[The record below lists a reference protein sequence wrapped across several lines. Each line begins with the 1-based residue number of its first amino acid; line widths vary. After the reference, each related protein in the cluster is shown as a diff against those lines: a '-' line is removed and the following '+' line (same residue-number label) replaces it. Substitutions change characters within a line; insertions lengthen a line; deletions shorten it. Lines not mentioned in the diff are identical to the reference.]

1 MERLRAPAVPVR
13 VTKPVSIGRRVC
25 TPTTPCLY
33 AAPVSAGSHQETHHE
48 ASGTTSRDN
57 AAYNARMSQP
67 PFNWKQP
74 AGKALEL
81 ALNRALALDD
91 ETRAALSAL
100 DGQRVA
106 LTLTSPPLALQV
118 RVDGDA
124 LRVGPLEREEEPDLG
139 VRTTLVG
146 LLGQLP
152 MFRRD
157 DAPPVGKLRIE
168 GDAELARRLQRL
180 AKDFD
185 PDWQLPF
192 VRVFGEVVGV
202 QVAKAVSAGFAQA
215 QVAGRNLAE
224 TTAEFLTEESRD
236 VVPKSELDAFHDD
249 VDALRDDVERI
260 AARIERLQRARGG
273 GA

>member
-1 MERLRAPAVPVR
+1 
-13 VTKPVSIGRRVC
+13 
-25 TPTTPCLY
+25 
-33 AAPVSAGSHQETHHE
+33 
-48 ASGTTSRDN
+48 
-57 AAYNARMSQP
+57 MSES

-74 AGKALEL
+74 AGKALEA
-81 ALNRALALDD
+81 ALNRALALDED
-91 ETRAALSAL
+91 TRSALKAL

-124 LRVGPLEREEEPDLG
+124 LRVGPVDAANAPDLG
-139 VRTTLVG
+139 VRSTLAG

-168 GDAELARRLQRL
+168 GDAELARRLQKL
-180 AKDFD
+180 ASSFD

-192 VRVFGEVVGV
+192 VQVFGDIAGV
-202 QVAKAVSAGFAQA
+202 QIAKALAAGLKQA

-224 TTAEFLTEESRD
+224 TAAEYVTEESRD
-236 VVPKSELDAFHDD
+236 VVPKAELEAFHDE

-260 AARIERLQRARGG
+260 AAKIARLQRERGET
-273 GA
+273 A